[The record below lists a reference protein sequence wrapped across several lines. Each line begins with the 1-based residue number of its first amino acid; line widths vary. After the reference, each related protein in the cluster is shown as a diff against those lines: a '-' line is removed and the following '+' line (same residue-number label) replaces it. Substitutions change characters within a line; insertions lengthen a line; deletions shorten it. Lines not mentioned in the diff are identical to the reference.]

1 MPACD
6 PLQASLC
13 FRRRHNDLHPVLIR
27 VCACF
32 PTRFAWLFH
41 LSNKGHPAHSHYGNI
56 QPTVSTGRIR
66 HLQACSVSDPVET
79 LAGCS
84 FLRTFGAGGIHQ
96 SFGCSALPFYRALRY
111 GKGANRKSQDE
122 GNGQEKHLSELHCP
136 TYSFRGFVLI
146 LSRSSFYAL
155 KEFLNSFFNSRNA
168 PSNVSALTMC
178 RDKASSYPCRVL
190 H

>member
-1 MPACD
+1 MQSGSLRREPRPNDCIHQTIVLVN
-6 PLQASLC
+6 LQDEP
-13 FRRRHNDLHPVLIR
+13 RLI
-27 VCACF
+27 V
-32 PTRFAWLFH
+32 RFHRCSRNLF
-41 LSNKGHPAHSHYGNI
+41 
-56 QPTVSTGRIR
+56 STGRIR
-66 HLQACSVSDPVET
+66 HLQTCSVSDPVET

-84 FLRTFGAGGIHQ
+84 LLRTFGAGGIHQ
-96 SFGCSALPFYRALRY
+96 SCGCSALPFIEPSAM
-111 GKGANRKSQDE
+111 GKGANRKIQDE

-136 TYSFRGFVLI
+136 TYSFGGFVFI